1 MDVVDDRLLLLLLL
15 RENRR
20 RLLLDVDEVL
30 FAIGA
35 LLLRRI
41 SPLAER
47 IGVTTLTI
55 SSSFAISSPF
65 ILFSEERLLIFE
77 EEQQLLPLLSDLQSK
92 P

>member
-20 RLLLDVDEVL
+20 RLLLDL
-30 FAIGA
+30 FVIGA

-47 IGVTTLTI
+47 IGVTTFTI

-65 ILFSEERLLIFE
+65 ILFSEERLLISMFD